1 MSEIRT
7 DGENCFV
14 CGKTNPLG
22 LQLTFH
28 LEEDICRA
36 EFTPADDHCGFDGV
50 THGGIIF
57 SALDDVMANWIYLND
72 IRAYT
77 AKCEI
82 RYKGYLPTGT
92 AVVLE
97 GRCVKNRGT
106 VNRYAWQNDPNRY
119 AGSSSRNRSQLH
131 GGIDLTGKINELHGD

>member
-1 MSEIRT
+1 MSEIRN
-7 DGENCFV
+7 DGDNCFV
-14 CGKTNPLG
+14 CGKANPLG
-22 LQLTFH
+22 LKLTFR
-28 LEEDICRA
+28 LEENICRS

-57 SALDDVMANWIYLND
+57 SALDDVMANWIYLNG

-92 AVVLE
+92 PVLLE
-97 GRCVKNRGT
+97 GHCEKNRGRLI
-106 VNRYAWQNDPNRY
+106 VM
-119 AGSSSRNRSQLH
+119 H
-131 GGIDLTGKINELHGD
+131 GKMTRADTGEMVAETEASFMVESTGFTGNN

>member
-1 MSEIRT
+1 VSETRI

-22 LQLTFH
+22 LQLTFQ
-28 LEEDICRA
+28 LEEDVCRA

-92 AVVLE
+92 AV
-97 GRCVKNRGT
+97 
-106 VNRYAWQNDPNRY
+106 WQNDPNRY
-119 AGSSSRNRSQLH
+119 AGNSRRNGSQLY
-131 GGIDLTGKINELHGD
+131 GGIDLTGKIKEFHGDQ

>member
-1 MSEIRT
+1 MSETRI
-7 DGENCFV
+7 DGHNCFV

-28 LEEDICRA
+28 LERDICRA

-92 AVVLE
+92 EVVLE
-97 GRCVKNRGT
+97 GRCVKNRGRLI
-106 VNRYAWQNDPNRY
+106 VM
-119 AGSSSRNRSQLH
+119 H
-131 GGIDLTGKINELHGD
+131 GKMTRTDTQEVVAETEASFMVEST